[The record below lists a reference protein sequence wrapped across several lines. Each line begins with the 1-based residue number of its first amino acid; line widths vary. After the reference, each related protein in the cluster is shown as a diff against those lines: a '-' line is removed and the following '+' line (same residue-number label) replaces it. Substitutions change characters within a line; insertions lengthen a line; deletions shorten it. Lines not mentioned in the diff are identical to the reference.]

1 MKSEYFVLLL
11 NDTCCSLQNFAAIAL
26 KSKNLWRKFVTA
38 KCSSINYGA
47 TLTTS
52 QNDEHQ
58 QKRLDLNDSK
68 LGDKLLNNTS
78 PTFSEGVC
86 ETKTEDPRPKTD
98 DPIFN

>member
-1 MKSEYFVLLL
+1 MLCCKRRRQGCRYKGEQCDNWYKSTLVVLIQGG
-11 NDTCCSLQNFAAIAL
+11 NETKVNKQIE
-26 KSKNLWRKFVTA
+26 
-38 KCSSINYGA
+38 
-47 TLTTS
+47 LTTS

-78 PTFSEGVC
+78 PAFSEGVC